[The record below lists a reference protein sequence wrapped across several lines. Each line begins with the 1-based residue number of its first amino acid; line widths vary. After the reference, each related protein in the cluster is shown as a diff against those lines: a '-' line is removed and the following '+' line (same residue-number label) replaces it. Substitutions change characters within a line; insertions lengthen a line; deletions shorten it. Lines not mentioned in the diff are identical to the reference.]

1 MHHTDQGLATL
12 FDELGHLRIQVDIL
26 KDTGMDPMQ
35 LFEMRR
41 KMGLL
46 DRRIARHKAE
56 RVA

>member
-12 FDELGHLRIQVDIL
+12 SDGLGHLRIQVNIL

-35 LFEMRR
+35 LLEMRR

-46 DRRIARHKAE
+46 DKRIARHKAE
-56 RVA
+56 RNA